1 MKITRRQLRRLI
13 KEQIDLSPDTMTR
26 IKSAIKR
33 TLNDEGGAAG
43 MDALVKAVD
52 DAEGDDVNVDVEK
65 FIEDEMSGDV
75 VRHNSGDYVE
85 RTGLSEKTSIVT
97 RRVIRSLI
105 AEEIAIISDGKKASK
120 TTGKPYKGSRR
131 GKTES
136 QAQQMAAGIAL
147 SAVDKYGK
155 KGAIRRLSGAPKAM
169 AQMKYKDL
177 KNLATIRRGSEVP
190 DKTKKGHERAALP
203 GHIKKGK

>member
-1 MKITRRQLRRLI
+1 MKITRRQLRRLVQ
-13 KEQIDLSPDTMTR
+13 EQVDLAPDAMTR

-33 TLNDEGGAAG
+33 TLGDEGGASDITAI
-43 MDALVKAVD
+43 VQAVN
-52 DAEGDDVNVDVEK
+52 DAEGDDVNIDVEK
-65 FIEDEMSGDV
+65 FIEDEMSSEV
-75 VRHNSGDYVE
+75 TRHASGDYVE
-85 RTGLSEKTSIVT
+85 KTGLSESILARSEI
-97 RRVIRSLI
+97 RRLVL
-105 AEEIAIISDGKKASK
+105 EEIKMLSDGKKASK
-120 TTGKPYKGSRR
+120 TKGKPYKGSRR

-190 DKTKKGHERAALP
+190 AKTKKGHERAALP

>member
-1 MKITRRQLRRLI
+1 
-13 KEQIDLSPDTMTR
+13 
-26 IKSAIKR
+26 
-33 TLNDEGGAAG
+33 